1 METSLLFII
10 LIIVVLVSTIFFFIK
25 RNQEDKKDFMEKL
38 IKDDKVSIPKEH
50 DTKLIPQIDIDLHK
64 VESLV
69 HTSDLKLLHKE
80 KSYSA
85 HFHKSDAYKR
95 ILKTESFTEN

>member
-1 METSLLFII
+1 MLNKSVSFSFIHI
-10 LIIVVLVSTIFFFIK
+10 Y
-25 RNQEDKKDFMEKL
+25 N
-38 IKDDKVSIPKEH
+38 DKVSIPKEH

-64 VESLV
+64 VESLE

>member
-10 LIIVVLVSTIFFFIK
+10 LVIVVSVSTIFFFIK

-38 IKDDKVSIPKEH
+38 IKNDEVSIPKEH
-50 DTKLIPQIDIDLHK
+50 DTKLIPQIDIDLQK
-64 VESLV
+64 VESLE
-69 HTSDLKLLHKE
+69 HTSDLKLLQKE

-85 HFHKSDAYKR
+85 HIHKSDAYKR
-95 ILKTESFTEN
+95 ILKTESFNEN